1 MIDAADAIANV
12 KLTLI
17 FSIFKTLDDLHLKAL
32 AITFL
37 NQFAVKVV
45 ASSGRFLVLFHITP
59 LNPCNY
65 RGFLILQ

>member
-32 AITFL
+32 AITL
-37 NQFAVKVV
+37 YAVFKVV

>member
-32 AITFL
+32 ANVL
-37 NQFAVKVV
+37 NDVNNIRNNVLNDVK
-45 ASSGRFLVLFHITP
+45 
-59 LNPCNY
+59 
-65 RGFLILQ
+65 